1 MSRATVLAV
10 ALLATA
16 CGYRFERDRG
26 VTPTPDGAL
35 PKVAVLPFDTTSF
48 RRGLEITLTQLV
60 DTELRSRTGR
70 APYPPDQADLLLGGT
85 IVRADER
92 VISENTNDVIVQ
104 SSFLVTVEVELTDRA
119 SGRVLGTYKLTERE
133 PYSDRAGRIRTE
145 QQAAAA
151 ALRDLAERIVYL
163 LETQRPKENS

>member
-1 MSRATVLAV
+1 MSRATILAV

-16 CGYRFERDRG
+16 CGYRFEQDRS
-26 VTPTPDGAL
+26 VTPKSDGTL
-35 PKVAVLPFDTTSF
+35 PKVAVIPFDTTSY

-70 APYPPDQADLLLGGT
+70 APYPADQADLLLGGT
-85 IVRADER
+85 IIRADER
-92 VISENTNDVIVQ
+92 VISEDTRDVIVQ

-119 SGRVLGTYKLTERE
+119 SGKVLGTYKLTERE
-133 PYSDRAGRIRTE
+133 PYSDRVGRIRTE